1 MQVSPRRRTID
12 ADVRITVGVSR
23 RVQHLSLLQA
33 DGEKGAIVSKQNFCN
48 EFLDGF
54 CVCEEMPK
62 IEETAICL
70 QMDVDAASGSMMDP
84 CWTLLEMG
92 KLPDRDPLCF
102 T

>member
-1 MQVSPRRRTID
+1 MD
-12 ADVRITVGVSR
+12 ADVRRTVCFLWRGW
-23 RVQHLSLLQA
+23 VQHRSLLQA

-70 QMDVDAASGSMMDP
+70 QMDVDAIWQVLFS
-84 CWTLLEMG
+84 
-92 KLPDRDPLCF
+92 PDGA
-102 T
+102 